1 MASNS
6 FLNGKIVNPITKR
19 LVRVGSLTYK
29 KLVKNNVINSEI
41 VSAVHVLNNG
51 QTQVLEQVQLSKEI
65 KELTELEKSNEKE
78 VIDLTLVDSIISTVV
93 DFSEKSKPKRVQ
105 KRLRKV
111 KKDIKE
117 ITTKEEVS
125 D

>member
-6 FLNGKIVNPITKR
+6 FNGKIVNPITKR

-29 KLVKNNVINSEI
+29 KLVKNNVINSET
-41 VSAVHVLNNG
+41 VSAVHVMNSG
-51 QTQVLEQVQLSKEI
+51 QSKVVEQSELSEEL
-65 KELTELEKSNEKE
+65 KELEDFSEKPKSVDDK
-78 VIDLTLVDSIISTVV
+78 IIDSIISIVET
-93 DFSEKSKPKRVQ
+93 KTKAKRVQ

-117 ITTKEEVS
+117 SATKEEVS